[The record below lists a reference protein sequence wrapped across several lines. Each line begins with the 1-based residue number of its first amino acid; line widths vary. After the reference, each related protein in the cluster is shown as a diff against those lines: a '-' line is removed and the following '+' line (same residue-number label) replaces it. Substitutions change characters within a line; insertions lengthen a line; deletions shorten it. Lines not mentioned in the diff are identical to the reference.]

1 MTNDEMLEILK
12 IETGFPKRA
21 TLPHRETAQPETVS
35 FADYR
40 AACDENETLRKE
52 LAEARAEIELLKNPR
67 LFRGVKVD
75 PANSALAI
83 FLWILCAVMLYG
95 VTVLTYARATGR

>member
-35 FADYR
+35 FTDYR

-52 LAEARAEIELLKNPR
+52 LTEARAEIELLKNPK
-67 LFRGVKVD
+67 LFRGVGDD
-75 PANSALAI
+75 PGSVAFAI
-83 FLWILCAVMLYG
+83 FMTLLMGLLACGVGVLLYTQA
-95 VTVLTYARATGR
+95 TVR